1 MMINHSISKRQYAF
15 ITATAFEVLYGGAAG
30 GGKSYG
36 QMLDALQYS
45 QKYPGS
51 KQIVFRRTYTE
62 LEKSLIR
69 TALEIYPRSIY
80 RYNKSNHTGVFT
92 NGSIID
98 FAYCDNED
106 DVYKYQSAEYD
117 VIRFDELTHFTESM
131 YIYLMSR
138 CRGANG
144 YPKQIKST
152 TNPGGTG
159 HAWVKSRFIDI
170 GPPDTVYTVSNNTRV
185 FLPAKIHDN
194 YFLMKQDPDYIK
206 RLELLGETEKRAL
219 LYGDW
224 DLTEGRFFTEWDR
237 TVHVIEPFDVPSDWV
252 RYVALDYGLDML
264 AAYKIAVDNNNRA
277 YVLEE
282 VYEGK
287 DNGGRGLIASE
298 AAERIKELIGSE
310 RIKYIFAP
318 PDLWNRQKDSGKSI
332 AEIFYE
338 NGVRLERV
346 SNDRVA
352 GWMNLK
358 EWLRVYKNEVEESC
372 SNLRIFSNCVN
383 LIRTLPSLQYDP
395 QSAGDCLRVPHE
407 LTHAPDAIR
416 YFISGRPSSAV
427 KRPTSPKYNFAS
439 ERPPSRPSGFG
450 EKIKPV

>member
-1 MMINHSISKRQYAF
+1 M
-15 ITATAFEVLYGGAAG
+15 TATAFEVLYGGAAG

-51 KQIVFRRTYTE
+51 KQIIFRRTYTE

-80 RYNKSNHTGVFT
+80 KYNKSNHTGLFS

-117 VIRFDELTHFTESM
+117 VIRFDELTHFTEAM
-131 YIYLMSR
+131 YIYLISR
-138 CRGANG
+138 CRGSNG

-159 HAWVKSRFIDI
+159 HDWVKSRFIDV
-170 GPPDTVYTVSNNTRV
+170 GPPDTEHIIEDSSRI
-185 FLPAKIHDN
+185 FLPAKINDN
-194 YFLMKQDPDYIK
+194 YFLMQKDPDYIK
-206 RLELLGETEKRAL
+206 RLKLLGDYERKAL

-224 DLTEGRFFTEWDR
+224 DLVKGRYFTEWDR
-237 TVHVIEPFDVPSDWV
+237 AVHVIKPFNIPSDWE
-252 RYVALDYGLDML
+252 RYISLDYGLDML

-277 YVLEE
+277 YVVDE

-287 DNGGRGLIASE
+287 DNGGNGLIVSE
-298 AAERIKELIGSE
+298 AAEKIKKLIGSQK
-310 RIKYIFAP
+310 IKYTFAP

-332 AEIFYE
+332 AELFYE
-338 NGVRLERV
+338 NGVRLEKV
-346 SNDRVA
+346 TNDRVA
-352 GWMNLK
+352 GWLNLK
-358 EWLRVYKNEVEESC
+358 EWLKPYSDETGEKIAD
-372 SNLRIFSNCVN
+372 LRIFSGCVN
-383 LIRTLPSLQYDP
+383 LIRTLPALQTDP
-395 QSAGDCLRVPHE
+395 KSPDDCLRVPHE

-416 YFISGRPSSAV
+416 YFINGRPSRSKQV
-427 KRPTSPKYNFAS
+427 PTKFTYNFPS
-439 ERPPSRPSGFG
+439 ERPKARPSGYG
-450 EKIKPV
+450 EKIKPI